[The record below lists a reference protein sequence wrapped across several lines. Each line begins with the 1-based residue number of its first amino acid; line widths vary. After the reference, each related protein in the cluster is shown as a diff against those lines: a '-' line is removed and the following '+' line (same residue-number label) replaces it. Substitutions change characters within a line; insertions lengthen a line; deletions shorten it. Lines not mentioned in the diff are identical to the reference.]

1 MREGSSRPF
10 TPSAKLRRRDESV
23 GASASPLPLSN
34 STFRSARKPPKILP
48 VLCSAAFSPES
59 YGDGERAAGRGAE
72 RSWGGVPLKK
82 PTHPFGW
89 LSSRGSVLG
98 RAGGLSRPW
107 GRRGGQRASAPAQP
121 GPPQHPP
128 ASPCRG
134 HLCLPPMDFASP
146 GRGRKAV
153 PHPGGVPGGR
163 AGFWG
168 AHTPPTPRAPS
179 PVPGMGPAVPVGRVP
194 QSAGRGHV
202 LAARCANREERKR
215 ESL

>member
-1 MREGSSRPF
+1 MGRGQRGGGQRGRGGGPFEETHSSVRLVEF
-10 TPSAKLRRRDESV
+10 KGQRA
-23 GASASPLPLSN
+23 GAS
-34 STFRSARKPPKILP
+34 
-48 VLCSAAFSPES
+48 
-59 YGDGERAAGRGAE
+59 GGA
-72 RSWGGVPLKK
+72 VPAVG
-82 PTHPFGW
+82 P
-89 LSSRGSVLG
+89 
-98 RAGGLSRPW
+98 A
-107 GRRGGQRASAPAQP
+107 GGQRASAPAQP